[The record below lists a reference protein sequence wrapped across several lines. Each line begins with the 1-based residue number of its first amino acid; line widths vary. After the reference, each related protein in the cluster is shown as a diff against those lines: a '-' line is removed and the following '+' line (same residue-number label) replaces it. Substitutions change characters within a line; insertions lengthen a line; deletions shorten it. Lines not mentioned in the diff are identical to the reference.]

1 MTTCA
6 KPKPVAY
13 KKEYTNNP
21 GTGLDRQLP
30 SDGYEQFTF
39 FSRLFLPALHCSLD
53 ARQTPIHHGS
63 ILVI

>member
-30 SDGYEQFTF
+30 SDGYE
-39 FSRLFLPALHCSLD
+39 
-53 ARQTPIHHGS
+53 
-63 ILVI
+63 